1 MLHAIRYSPTL
12 TKRSCAVSRVCDCLR
27 FIRTEIAVSHRDAF
41 CLRGSLSCSAG
52 GSEASLDLIR
62 WTFDVET
69 RHPMFLRSA
78 HRRSSFYKAIDSE
91 GIDRADRNDLGI

>member
-12 TKRSCAVSRVCDCLR
+12 TKWSCAVSRVCDCLR

-41 CLRGSLSCSAG
+41 CVRGSLSC
-52 GSEASLDLIR
+52 EASLDLIR
-62 WTFDVET
+62 WTFDVDR

-78 HRRSSFYKAIDSE
+78 HRRPSFYKAIDSE